1 MTDSSE
7 RESWMVTNYAFEM
20 ESGEAASTAQSRT
33 KEYGE
38 DGTQLLSQFTSKNPF
53 TKQALLGLRKG
64 DA

>member
-1 MTDSSE
+1 
-7 RESWMVTNYAFEM
+7 MVTNYAFEM